1 MAKRTCYLSR
11 ATCEYGLA
19 CSAVLPLDSYPV
31 SPEQAAESF
40 YRRFCHFSD
49 GLPQNRL
56 QCGANRTGAKSID
69 SNSEEARRR
78 EHRRHDSHP
87 VVERGDRCLSA
98 GPFRAWRPN
107 PELRN
112 VAANYLFERSHKFP
126 GIQPNSGR
134 RDYSRLSCGV
144 AETQLRPGASLSAAE
159 QPLKRRL
166 PNHPPLSAACRS
178 PARLQ
183 TPPRTAKFPASSLPR
198 PAGATGHP
206 SRTSARR
213 RSWRAR

>member
-40 YRRFCHFSD
+40 DRRFCHFSD

-87 VVERGDRCLSA
+87 VVERGDRCISA

-107 PELRN
+107 PDLDDEI
-112 VAANYLFERSHKFP
+112 ERLT
-126 GIQPNSGR
+126 
-134 RDYSRLSCGV
+134 RLYES
-144 AETQLRPGASLSAAE
+144 AE
-159 QPLKRRL
+159 QSQ
-166 PNHPPLSAACRS
+166 H
-178 PARLQ
+178 
-183 TPPRTAKFPASSLPR
+183 
-198 PAGATGHP
+198 
-206 SRTSARR
+206 
-213 RSWRAR
+213 